1 MTGSNPQEL
10 TPYHCHILKMCIALK
25 MYSLGFSI
33 GNKKYTVFDPAVS
46 GLAPIDVMSFYYYFG
61 YICTALKKY
70 DKAIEAFRFVL
81 VQPTYV
87 IHQCMISAYKKYI
100 VVSLLSGKFP
110 DFPKAGSETM
120 RSYLPRLCSDYKEL
134 AEAMATVAQRYSFT
148 YRKTPGSLRPASV
161 NRRSNSLRIETTYGA
176 VLCNK

>member
-1 MTGSNPQEL
+1 
-10 TPYHCHILKMCIALK
+10 MCIALK

-33 GNKKYTVFDPAVS
+33 GNKKYTVFEPASS

-100 VVSLLSGKFP
+100 IVSLLSGKFP

-134 AEAMATVAQRYSFT
+134 AEAMATVTRQCSST
-148 YRKTPGSLRPASV
+148 LE
-161 NRRSNSLRIETTYGA
+161 RRQTARNPHQ
-176 VLCNK
+176 